1 MSCFICWGC
10 LARNNK
16 TNTGHSGGEAN
27 GNNSLHTTRPTHTD
41 VTLMYCT
48 PRPDRTYTGPV
59 HSPPPVL
66 HTHTHT
72 HACTHARTH
81 THKHTHTHTHALT
94 HTNTHTH
101 ARTHA
106 RTHIH
111 THTHTHGEREGERQ
125 GGGETDRQEEA
136 DRKTYIKRQTNVDV

>member
-1 MSCFICWGC
+1 MSFFICWGC

-27 GNNSLHTTRPTHTD
+27 SNNSLHTTRPTHTD

-72 HACTHARTH
+72 HTH
-81 THKHTHTHTHALT
+81 TRMH
-94 HTNTHTH
+94 
-101 ARTHA
+101 R
-106 RTHIH
+106 
-111 THTHTHGEREGERQ
+111 ERETQRERQ
-125 GGGETDRQEEA
+125 TDR
-136 DRKTYIKRQTNVDV
+136 DREKNAQTDRRTEKRERETKRDLTTSMWVLG